1 MQDALAESHDTAG
14 DGGAPRF
21 LARKGVM
28 LREYH
33 VMALWR
39 DGRREKIGRFPCKTD
54 AASWIVQ
61 KSAEWLAQYFAR
73 GEDPDIAVR
82 PADNGALP
90 STA

>member
-14 DGGAPRF
+14 DGEAPRF

-73 GEDPDIAVR
+73 ADDSDLAVR
-82 PADNGALP
+82 PTDSGALP
-90 STA
+90 LIA

>member
-1 MQDALAESHDTAG
+1 MQDSLTRSRDAAD
-14 DGGAPRF
+14 DGEVPRI

-33 VMALWR
+33 VMALWP
-39 DGRREKIGRFPCKTD
+39 DGRREKIGRFLCRTD

-73 GEDPDIAVR
+73 AEDANIAVR

-90 STA
+90 SIA